1 MAVARVTAI
10 KALGRGRAAVE
21 LDGHPWRTVPVAAVV
36 AAGLAVGEDLTRSA
50 VRAIRREL
58 RRAEAADAAAALLRH
73 RDRSSAELGQRLERR
88 GIAPNDR
95 RELLD
100 SLQRTRLLDD
110 VALAERRSTQLA
122 ERGWGDHAI
131 EDRLAAAGLPRDAR
145 QEAIAALQHESQRAR
160 LLVSTRGVAGAR
172 AAALLRRR
180 GFDEDAVEDALGL
193 AEVWHE

>member
-10 KALGRGRAAVE
+10 KALGRGRIAVE

-58 RRAEAADAAAALLRH
+58 RRAEAADAAAAFLQH

-88 GIAPNDR
+88 GIAPSDR

-100 SLQRTRLLDD
+100 SLKRTGLLDD

-180 GFDEDAVEDALGL
+180 GFGEDAVEDALGL